1 MLQHDIAFMS
11 TLELRTLIKDK
22 QISPVEVTKIYL
34 NRIEKLDSELNSYI
48 TVTADEAIR
57 SAKLAEDAIVRG
69 ENLGLLHGIPISIK
83 DLESTKG
90 ILSTSGSIIFKDRVP
105 DADSIVVERVRQAG
119 AVILGKTNTPEFG
132 VLAHTENR
140 LGDHCRNPWD
150 TALTTGGSSGGA
162 AAAVASGLCS
172 IATGSDGGGSIRIP
186 ASFCGVYGI
195 KPTQGRV
202 PRSFGSQTVVVANQF
217 SQSGPISRTV
227 RDSAILLQ
235 IMSGND
241 SRDPISLKDNAD
253 DYLGSADKMVDGL
266 KIGWSPDFGF
276 ANVDAEVLNITEKS
290 SQVFQDLGCL
300 VESAYI
306 RLDSPFDTFWPLFS
320 ANIYSTFGRLL
331 TSHPDEL
338 TWYARVCLEEGAK
351 VTGADYAKALGGSD
365 KIKAHFD
372 DLFDHFDLLVS
383 PTLAVTAFPVGE
395 PPKTIADEDANWFW
409 GYLPFTFPINLIGH
423 PAANIPCGFDSKGL
437 PVGLQIIGRK
447 GDESTVIA
455 ASAAFEMAKPW
466 IDYRPK
472 VS

>member
-1 MLQHDIAFMS
+1 MVQHDIAFMS

-22 QISPVEVTKIYL
+22 QISPVEATKLYL

-57 SAKLAEDAIVRG
+57 SAKLAEDAVVRG
-69 ENLGLLHGIPISIK
+69 ENLGPLHGIPISIK

-162 AAAVASGLCS
+162 AAAVSSGLCS

-202 PRSFGSQTVVVANQF
+202 PRSYGSQRVVVANQF

-235 IMSGND
+235 IIAGHD
-241 SRDPISLKDNAD
+241 SRDPISLKDSPDN
-253 DYLGSADKMVDGL
+253 YLESADKTVDGL

-276 ANVDAEVLNITEKS
+276 ANVDAEVLDITEKS
-290 SQVFQDLGCL
+290 SQVFEDLGCL
-300 VESAYI
+300 VENAYI

-320 ANIYSTFGRLL
+320 ANIYSAFGKLL
-331 TSHPDEL
+331 VSYPDEL

-351 VTGADYAKALGGSD
+351 VTGAGYAKALGEMD
-365 KIKAHFD
+365 QIKVQFD
-372 DLFDHFDLLVS
+372 DLFDRFDLLVS
-383 PTLAVTAFPVGE
+383 PTLAVSAFPVGE
-395 PPKTIADEDANWFW
+395 PPKMIAGEDAHWFW

-423 PAANIPCGFDSKGL
+423 PAASIPCGFDSKGL
-437 PVGLQIIGRK
+437 PIGLQIIGRK
-447 GDESTVIA
+447 GDESAVIA
-455 ASAAFEMAKPW
+455 ASAALEMAKPW
-466 IDYRPK
+466 VDHRPK